1 MGSKKRRNQPEEL
14 IEVPIF
20 IPTADGQ
27 SGDIVLGR
35 GEMRGSTLVL
45 SFNDLIPAQAIA
57 HRIQRGGLI
66 GITFIIPAEENEQH
80 DANESAIQ
88 AAQDERRER
97 IETLRAAGYTE
108 EQITAAID
116 MSERDKRDLEMLA
129 DLPEAV
135 KE

>member
-1 MGSKKRRNQPEEL
+1 MGSKKRRNQQEEP

-57 HRIQRGGLI
+57 HRIQRGGLV

-108 EQITAAID
+108 EQITAAIEI
-116 MSERDKRDLEMLA
+116 SERDRRDLELLA
-129 DLPEAV
+129 DLPEAN

>member
-1 MGSKKRRNQPEEL
+1 MGSKKRRNQQEEP

-57 HRIQRGGLI
+57 HRIQRGGLV

-108 EQITAAID
+108 EQITAAIEI
-116 MSERDKRDLEMLA
+116 SERDKRDLELLA
-129 DLPEAV
+129 ELPEAD